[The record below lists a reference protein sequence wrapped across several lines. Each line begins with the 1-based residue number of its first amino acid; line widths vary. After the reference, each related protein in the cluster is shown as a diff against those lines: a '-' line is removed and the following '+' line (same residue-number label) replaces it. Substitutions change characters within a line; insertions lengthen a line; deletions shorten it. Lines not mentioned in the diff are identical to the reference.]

1 LPESVEIWSKKE
13 ERRRFSWTNL
23 TLASVSE
30 ESSIACEKPFSPP
43 VGGGSGAGRVGWG
56 GVGGW
61 GWVQNEV

>member
-1 LPESVEIWSKKE
+1 LPLSVEIWSKKE

-43 VGGGSGAGRVGWG
+43 VW
-56 GVGGW
+56 VGGDD
-61 GWVQNEV
+61 GWRV